1 MPQEHRIVNGRLVL
15 VGSQRSSDLRPT
27 PQPAGARPR
36 PPRSGGSGRPSR
48 PPKPWWQQVLNHAEY
63 EVFGRP
69 FQNPLVRYNPVA
81 QLVRRNWQ
89 TQKFLL
95 NQAALGVVGAGDN
108 AARSG
113 YEYVQR
119 VSGRPR
125 GDASSGRLGAD
136 LDRNVD
142 RLYTMLGATPP
153 SQMTP
158 QEREFDQNRRSIA
171 LNVLLAPA
179 TPSLGAAN
187 AATGLGMLVRG
198 AGAFGLN
205 EALSTFLDDNRGGNP
220 INLINQL
227 TGARLPGAVDV
238 GKDDRLDAAIKSLA
252 PNATASLAF
261 GTALGGGVALSAR
274 GIDAFRNIRRN
285 IQADRAIAAELRHR
299 ARQRDLGLLEE
310 DEAGGLDFTP
320 DAQQPPAPA
329 SAPAATQAPDPRTP
343 AQQTLDANAAME
355 QRLGMRPEA
364 APAAPEPKP
373 IPTSEFQDP
382 TQPGADMGAVY
393 EPGQERPWDYD
404 PSLPESTALGKSVE
418 DLSDSEIQAVLS
430 SPGTPVVERVNQA
443 IEARAGVEPRPGMDA
458 AMVMAPTGRLADDY
472 ISSVMRKLDAREP
485 YELRSLFDPQVNPG
499 LWQRAQALTGV
510 DDVSQL
516 SKIDMLDA
524 ISASAADGQTP
535 IVNRLMGGQMLPT
548 GEIAAAPK
556 VFQYKGN
563 VNAAGEQLGNSLEGV
578 ERWDPNAENII
589 QVWRDANGEIGNPG
603 QVYVVNGHNRLAAAN
618 RLGIPSMRIEYLDAP
633 TAAEAR
639 LQGAIANVSD
649 GKGTVFD
656 AAKLA
661 REYGITDPAQ
671 LKAMGK
677 PGASGFWKDGIAL
690 GKLPE
695 DVFTA
700 AVNGQLGETT
710 RKAVIIGESGVDP
723 ETMRSAYRYLV
734 QQGPDSVKEA
744 TLREMLAMAGRSP
757 AASSADQPD
766 LLTGTEWG
774 QSFNEGLLAKANLA
788 GTVRLMLSKEKK
800 LFGTVGRQAGQIER
814 VGQVDAAA
822 AKDISGEASRALTI
836 FDQLKYE
843 AGPVGDLLN
852 EGTQRI
858 LAGESADQVA
868 KGIKNRLA
876 AAISEAMGKEVAPAI
891 DVVQEDMFAAAG
903 RGADQPPAPVELSP
917 EQRNA
922 AEAQLLHEAI
932 AGGEVRPPSAPI
944 PDLPAPAQV
953 RLDEAM
959 DEPLETR
966 GQGRFFHGAAN
977 EFTLEPGGEFGG
989 DAMNIYGDGLYVTD
1003 DLLTAT
1009 RYRKKNAR
1017 RDSASGEGVVYEVT
1031 ERKPVK
1037 LLDIDQ
1043 PASIDV
1049 LKALKGGSSYDA
1061 EWIETAIYEAG
1072 DGASIASI
1080 MDEMRG
1086 WSREFDR
1093 PVYEVQET
1101 FQSFFDRLESLG
1113 YGGLTHEG
1121 GHMAGGGKRL
1131 HQVRIYW
1138 NPAET
1143 VEINRINPYNA
1154 PITPGSKAA
1163 QALADEARL
1172 ALEHARMDAAMQQVQ
1187 EQAAKDGM
1195 GYEHL
1200 AFDQKKEA
1208 GALGGGVGLDKP
1220 AAPAPAAQVE
1230 IPPTAGKRITPK
1242 TSQNAINSAAE
1253 SLASWT
1259 RLPGKAPMSFKE
1271 ALGHVQAKGA
1281 RLDPDAVPS
1290 LNMDAARNEAAMGMS
1305 TPNTEAVARAY
1316 RQFYGLPEPAPTALT
1331 PAPVR
1336 PRPLQLMQ
1344 PASQPELLL
1353 PQDLRRA
1360 APRYGRNTIAFQS
1373 DLDRAAYVLANDAVK
1388 PSKAAAKFRQ
1398 VVQEAGLS
1406 LDEVVAHGKRVKAA
1420 LKQAAKGTTGEIDL
1434 PAQPWRGGGPAPAAL
1449 AGDAEMAVDGWG
1461 SFDGTSV
1468 DAATRARRKEQL
1480 LEIVKTVAG
1489 SDVSVRFEDQYLK
1502 GVRQADWGGD
1512 GKETVLKAGFYRLR
1526 EDLMVIR
1533 GIAAG
1538 SESELVQTA
1547 YHESFHRLQYLA
1559 LGEKEAKV
1567 MDSLW
1572 ARMKIAIGSN
1582 HVEGRPGTGKP
1593 IAYSESQAVAF
1604 QRYAEARQNGQ
1615 DPVVAMLGGYEPG
1628 TSSLTKWT
1636 AHIVAAFDRIIDVGE
1651 KLYNR
1656 LALGTFDSA
1665 KGIFERARTGALAQA
1680 TEYAFEEPG
1689 SGLIRMTASDGWRRR
1704 SWDSRA
1710 IPTKADIT
1718 RAERQIAEID
1728 QQMADIRRKAEQE
1741 GC

>member
-1 MPQEHRIVNGRLVL
+1 MPQEHKIVNGRLVL
-15 VGSQRSSDLRPT
+15 VGSQSSSDLVPT
-27 PQPAGARPR
+27 AQPAATRPK
-36 PPRSGGSGRPSR
+36 PPKPSGNGKPRK

-69 FQNPLVRYNPVA
+69 FNNPLVRYNPLA
-81 QLVRRNWQ
+81 QGIRQNWKA
-89 TQKFLL
+89 QKLLL
-95 NQAALGVVGAGDN
+95 NQSALGVVGAGDN
-108 AARSG
+108 TVRAG
-113 YEYVQR
+113 YEYIQR
-119 VSGRPR
+119 ASGRPK
-125 GDASSGRLGAD
+125 GDASTGRLGAD

-142 RLYTMLGATPP
+142 RIYQALGATPP
-153 SQMTP
+153 SQMS
-158 QEREFDQNRRSIA
+158 QGEREFDQNRRSIA

-179 TPSLGAAN
+179 TPSLGVAR
-187 AATGLGMLVRG
+187 AATQLGGLVRG
-198 AGAFGLN
+198 AGAFGIN
-205 EALSTFLDDNRGGNP
+205 EALSTFLDDNRGGNVV
-220 INLINQL
+220 NLINQL
-227 TGARLPGAVDV
+227 TGAKLPGAVNI
-238 GKDDRLDAAIKSLA
+238 GTDDRLDSAVKSLV
-252 PNATASLAF
+252 PNAAA
-261 GTALGGGVALSAR
+261 GVALGGVVGGGVALGAR
-274 GIDAFRNIRRN
+274 GIDAFQNIRRN
-285 IQADRAIAAELRHR
+285 IRASRAVAAETRQR
-299 ARQRDLGLLEE
+299 ARQEAMGLLEK
-310 DEAGGLDFTP
+310 DEADGLHFTP
-320 DAQQPPAPA
+320 DAQQPPAPTPAPAQA
-329 SAPAATQAPDPRTP
+329 STPAPAA
-343 AQQTLDANAAME
+343 
-355 QRLGMRPEA
+355 
-364 APAAPEPKP
+364 APATPEPKP

-382 TQPGADMGAVY
+382 TQPGADMGAIY

-418 DLSDSEIQAVLS
+418 ELSDSEIQAVLG

-443 IEARAGVEPRPGMDA
+443 IEARAGLEPRPGVDA
-458 AMVMAPTGRLADDY
+458 AMVMAPTDRLAEDY
-472 ISSVMRKLDAREP
+472 LPTVMRKLNGREDH
-485 YELRSLFDPQVNPG
+485 ELRPLFDPQVNPG

-556 VFQYKGN
+556 VFQYKDN

-589 QVWRDANGEIGNPG
+589 KVWRDVNGEIGNPG
-603 QVYVVNGHNRLAAAN
+603 QVYVGDGHNRLAAAK
-618 RLGIPSMRIEYLDAP
+618 RLGIPSMRVEYLDAP

-639 LQGAIANVSD
+639 LQAAIANVSD

-723 ETMRSAYRYLV
+723 ETMRSAYRYLL

-788 GTVRLMLSKEKK
+788 GTVRQLLGKEKK
-800 LFGTVGRQAGQIER
+800 LFGDVGRQAGQIER
-814 VGQVDAAA
+814 VGRVDAAA
-822 AKDISGEASRALTI
+822 AKNISGEASRALTI

-953 RLDEAM
+953 RLDE
-959 DEPLETR
+959 
-966 GQGRFFHGAAN
+966 
-977 EFTLEPGGEFGG
+977 
-989 DAMNIYGDGLYVTD
+989 
-1003 DLLTAT
+1003 
-1009 RYRKKNAR
+1009 
-1017 RDSASGEGVVYEVT
+1017 
-1031 ERKPVK
+1031 
-1037 LLDIDQ
+1037 ID
-1043 PASIDV
+1043 
-1049 LKALKGGSSYDA
+1049 
-1061 EWIETAIYEAG
+1061 
-1072 DGASIASI
+1072 
-1080 MDEMRG
+1080 M
-1086 WSREFDR
+1086 
-1093 PVYEVQET
+1093 
-1101 FQSFFDRLESLG
+1101 
-1113 YGGLTHEG
+1113 
-1121 GHMAGGGKRL
+1121 
-1131 HQVRIYW
+1131 
-1138 NPAET
+1138 
-1143 VEINRINPYNA
+1143 NA

-1195 GYEHL
+1195 GYEL
-1200 AFDQKKEA
+1200 LTFDQKKEA
-1208 GALGGGVGLDKP
+1208 GALGADVGDMKQTIDEMGGGRKP
-1220 AAPAPAAQVE
+1220 AGAGGTQPLPGSPATTPALAPAPA
-1230 IPPTAGKRITPK
+1230 K
-1242 TSQNAINSAAE
+1242 
-1253 SLASWT
+1253 
-1259 RLPGKAPMSFKE
+1259 
-1271 ALGHVQAKGA
+1271 
-1281 RLDPDAVPS
+1281 
-1290 LNMDAARNEAAMGMS
+1290 
-1305 TPNTEAVARAY
+1305 
-1316 RQFYGLPEPAPTALT
+1316 
-1331 PAPVR
+1331 
-1336 PRPLQLMQ
+1336 PRPLRLMQ

-1388 PSKAAAKFRQ
+1388 PSKAAVKFRQ

-1406 LDEVVAHGKRVKAA
+1406 LDEVLAHGKRVKAA

-1434 PAQPWRGGGPAPAAL
+1434 PPQPWRGGGTMASPTLFDDLADPGKGPSLDRLLFEDISPGEQERILRRLGNERLEGVWTLGQEGAANRIERDILGFVQRVTGGANADVADAVFVRTNGIGYGEKGAMEPQQVGGVNADHIYNEDGAVLLIARYDNFLGKQDPATMAQTGAHEAMHFLQARRLTHKQLEVLTSDEAL
-1449 AGDAEMAVDGWG
+1449 SYFRAEADKARQWGGSAGLENIELMAWG
-1461 SFDGTSV
+1461 SQRVIASRLLRDMATLYRSQGLKKTAAYV
-1468 DAATRARRKEQL
+1468 DKLRVERLGEYAAAPTRVEKALEPLIQLWERIKNYLLGAGFKANTELTAEQVKVIANFTDKIAGEGFNRLARAIDPRSSL
-1480 LEIVKTVAG
+1480 PP
-1489 SDVSVRFEDQYLK
+1489 D
-1502 GVRQADWGGD
+1502 GVRQLLDAAYTGQI
-1512 GKETVLKAGFYRLR
+1512 GKQ
-1526 EDLMVIR
+1526 M
-1533 GIAAG
+1533 
-1538 SESELVQTA
+1538 
-1547 YHESFHRLQYLA
+1547 YL
-1559 LGEKEAKV
+1559 
-1567 MDSLW
+1567 
-1572 ARMKIAIGSN
+1572 
-1582 HVEGRPGTGKP
+1582 RPGRMRQK
-1593 IAYSESQAVAF
+1593 AF
-1604 QRYAEARQNGQ
+1604 ASYERRWDLLGVSPGDYEA
-1615 DPVVAMLGGYEPG
+1615 
-1628 TSSLTKWT
+1628 S
-1636 AHIVAAFDRIIDVGE
+1636 
-1651 KLYNR
+1651 R
-1656 LALGTFDSA
+1656 LPA
-1665 KGIFERARTGALAQA
+1665 
-1680 TEYAFEEPG
+1680 
-1689 SGLIRMTASDGWRRR
+1689 
-1704 SWDSRA
+1704 
-1710 IPTKADIT
+1710 PTKADIT
-1718 RAERQIAEID
+1718 RTERRIADID